1 MKRLRKTK
9 KTFRDCLVC
18 GTLNNTAHMGL
29 DVCRACSVFY
39 RLVLLLIALAYFF
52 TIDIVFPVPRFTMLM
67 LRSDWEKGE
76 CVPGIRALRSK
87 KPYPCRSGTSRC
99 AAGKGLNCRRCRL
112 HHIEKVLKVSVAA
125 REEPNKDE
133 PETQLQE
140 STPAI
145 ITLEDSPVCEKANI
159 LETDTSFSESA
170 GINVRTRG
178 NCYHC
183 SMPLLARVKSA
194 YEKLCFAR
202 FVGEQF
208 DRTEAP
214 LPKRVGSDNYPV
226 YPATLATLNKAN
238 RILMTCIVEFGTNA
252 FPEFDQLSDDEMRTI
267 ATKFFYT
274 FRILDQSYR
283 ARTRFANEPHR
294 KFAGYTLFLSE
305 EVVDNFFD
313 DFDKQNVNV
322 EEAKKFLRNDCRLR
336 PRRGSSALDK
346 RLPDEL
352 EFCALL
358 VLLFWATNGM
368 DIRDDINQISDSYKE
383 HISRELHIYYRD
395 VIHLDDYAL
404 RLGELF
410 SSLPIFEAH
419 NKIKE
424 SFEVFRMLDIFT
436 DDTFTYKLAK
446 S

>member
-1 MKRLRKTK
+1 
-9 KTFRDCLVC
+9 
-18 GTLNNTAHMGL
+18 
-29 DVCRACSVFY
+29 
-39 RLVLLLIALAYFF
+39 
-52 TIDIVFPVPRFTMLM
+52 MLM

-133 PETQLQE
+133 PETLQE

-159 LETDTSFSESA
+159 LETDT
-170 GINVRTRG
+170 R
-178 NCYHC
+178 
-183 SMPLLARVKSA
+183 
-194 YEKLCFAR
+194 KLCFAR